1 MTTKSDIRPFRMFA
15 DLYFVGSSRVS
26 VHILKTEQG
35 LVMIDSGY
43 PDMFDVICD
52 SMEKV
57 GLCPKDLC
65 AIIHTHGHID
75 HTGTT
80 LRFKELSGA
89 KTYIS
94 RIDNDIINGKKDLSW
109 ARELGYEKQQEF
121 DCDVLLEDKDV
132 LTFGS
137 TSIRFVATPGHT
149 EGTMSFFVDL
159 CENGR
164 TVTAAMH
171 GGAGLNTLSKEYLE
185 KTGQPLEMRDIFKQS
200 LKNLSLE
207 KVDLVLGNH
216 PQQNDTSGKGER
228 AEKGEDILD
237 TSEWQKFLD
246 FHEYALNELIKKEQ
260 NV

>member
-1 MTTKSDIRPFRMFA
+1 MKILSFLSTNYASNTYAVISDNESAIIDPGISVSEFVSRFQFDISTVKYIILTHAHFDHMLFIDDWKTKTNATILVSKSDSKM
-15 DLYFVGSSRVS
+15 LSNSS
-26 VHILKTEQG
+26 LNCYKQFCNQ
-35 LVMIDSGY
+35 DSGY
-43 PDMFDVICD
+43 FGEYTTISEGDKVIL
-52 SMEKV
+52 SNES
-57 GLCPKDLC
+57 LCV
-65 AIIHTHGHID
+65 I
-75 HTGTT
+75 
-80 LRFKELSGA
+80 E
-89 KTYIS
+89 
-94 RIDNDIINGKKDLSW
+94 
-109 ARELGYEKQQEF
+109 
-121 DCDVLLEDKDV
+121 
-132 LTFGS
+132 
-137 TSIRFVATPGHT
+137 TPGHT